1 MCRTRGRKVRQ
12 ASVTSPIIS
21 SPIEFSSSEDQQ
33 PEKYKQEVE
42 PPIVSPP
49 TMSQR
54 SESSK
59 APSSSGSAQ
68 NVPSRI
74 ELTATEREQPKWGDD
89 NENFDAIYEQTN
101 EQEIGNVKQKHGSVL
116 KHLFSQ
122 VKPGMDLTKITL
134 PTFILER
141 RSLLEMYADFF
152 AHPDDFVHATDLQNP
167 QDRFI
172 AVVRY
177 YLSAFYPARKSGV
190 AKKPYNP
197 VLGET
202 FRCRWTVP
210 DIPLS
215 GQTTKSG
222 PFPGSDVNQQVSH
235 HPPVSAFYAEHPQK
249 KISLSAQIW
258 TKSSFYGLSM
268 SIGVSNIGNATLTL
282 HEHGENYVCNFPDGY
297 GRSIL
302 GKPWIEL
309 GGKVEIRC
317 EETGYHA
324 DIEFLTKPMIG
335 GHAHKI
341 AGSVYK
347 QNVRKPIMTLRG
359 EWNGVIYAKPYKGKE
374 ELFTDVTDKPDVKKE
389 CLPIARQGDRESR
402 RLWRHVTVGLY
413 RDNIEMATSAK
424 KWIEQRQ
431 RKEAQELAANRVAHK
446 PKFFSKTN
454 GDDAQWVFNDQL
466 ADRL

>member
-1 MCRTRGRKVRQ
+1 MCRTRTRGRRVRQ
-12 ASVTSPIIS
+12 PSVTSPIIS
-21 SPIEFSSSEDQQ
+21 SPIEFSSSENHQ
-33 PEKYKQEVE
+33 PVEYKQEVE
-42 PPIVSPP
+42 LPIVRPP
-49 TMSQR
+49 EMSQR

-59 APSSSGSAQ
+59 TPSSSGSAH
-68 NVPSRI
+68 NAPNRI
-74 ELTATEREQPKWGDD
+74 ELTATEREQPKWGDE

-116 KHLFSQ
+116 KHLLSQ
-122 VKPGMDLTKITL
+122 V
-134 PTFILER
+134 
-141 RSLLEMYADFF
+141 
-152 AHPDDFVHATDLQNP
+152 NP

-210 DIPLS
+210 NIPLS

-222 PFPGSDVNQQVSH
+222 PFPGSDVNQVTFLAEQVSH

-324 DIEFLTKPMIG
+324 NIDFLTKPMIG

-341 AGSVYK
+341 VGSIYK

-374 ELFTDVTDKPDVKKE
+374 EMFTDVTEKPDVKKE
-389 CLPIARQGDRESR
+389 CLPIALQGDRESR

-413 RDNIEMATSAK
+413 RGNIEMATSAK

-446 PKFFSKTN
+446 PKFFSKTD
-454 GDDAQWVFNDQL
+454 GDDAQWIFNDQL